1 MRNYL
6 LLSILGGA
14 LLAFQACGDA
24 SSYSSATETVT
35 SNVNTERNTEYHRV
49 RITTVADGLEN
60 PWAVAFLP
68 DGTMLVTE
76 KPGRLVHISRDGS
89 ERRSLDGLPRIHA
102 FRQGGLLDVSVHPN
116 FEENGWIYLTYSKP
130 NDEEL
135 TATALIR
142 ARIDRGSLVD
152 VEELFVQDRFSQ
164 PGRHYGSRLAWTNDG
179 FLLMSVGDRGANPP
193 RAQDLMDHAG
203 TLLRLNDDGTVP
215 ADNPFVG
222 RSDALPEIFSY
233 GHRNIQGLVV
243 DPETNDIWVT
253 DHGPR
258 GGDLLNRPQAGR
270 NYGWPTVTQ
279 GFDYRT
285 EGPYPGSE
293 ARAMEG
299 IEDPF
304 FEFLPTLAPSG
315 LALVTSPNFPNWQGN
330 LLAGGLRPQRVLR
343 VRTSDTEVL
352 HIEELFTQ
360 SFGRIRDVRQ
370 CPEGHIYLLTDES
383 NGALIRVEAVPRS

>member
-1 MRNYL
+1 MRKL
-6 LLSILGGA
+6 LLSMLGVSV
-14 LLAFQACGDA
+14 LASTACNEA
-24 SSYSSATETVT
+24 SSGSENT
-35 SNVNTERNTEYHRV
+35 SDITTNINTERNTEYHRV
-49 RITTVADGLEN
+49 RTTAIATGLEN
-60 PWAVAFLP
+60 PWGVAFLP
-68 DGTMLVTE
+68 DGSMLVTE
-76 KPGRLVHISRDGS
+76 KPGRLNHISQDGS
-89 ERRSLDGLPRIHA
+89 ERRTIDGLPRIHA
-102 FRQGGLLDVSVHPN
+102 FRQGGLLDVSVHPQY
-116 FEENGWIYLTYSKP
+116 EENGWIYLTYSQA

-135 TATALIR
+135 TATTLIR
-142 ARIDRGSLVD
+142 ARIEGDSLVD

-164 PGRHYGSRLAWTNDG
+164 PGRHYGSRIAWTNDG
-179 FLLMSVGDRGANPP
+179 FLLMSVGDRGAEPP

-203 TLLRLNDDGTVP
+203 TLLRLNDDGSVP
-215 ADNPFVG
+215 SDNPFVG
-222 RSDALPEIFSY
+222 RNDALPEIFSY

-243 DPETNDIWVT
+243 DPETNEIWVT

-293 ARAMEG
+293 ARQMDG

-315 LALVTSPNFPNWQGN
+315 LALITNGAFSNWEGN

-343 VRTSDTEVL
+343 VLKSDSEVL

-370 CPEGHIYLLTDES
+370 GPDGHVYLLTDES
-383 NGALIRVEAVPRS
+383 NGSLIRVEAVPRS

>member
-6 LLSILGGA
+6 LLSVLGVA
-14 LLAFQACGDA
+14 LLAFQACSDA
-24 SSYSSATETVT
+24 STYSSDSETV
-35 SNVNTERNTEYHRV
+35 SANVNTERNTEYHRV

-68 DGTMLVTE
+68 DGSMLVTE
-76 KPGRLVHISRDGS
+76 KPGRLNHISRDGS
-89 ERRSLDGLPRIHA
+89 ERRTLDGLPRIHA

-130 NDEEL
+130 NDEEQ

-142 ARIDRGSLVD
+142 ARIEGDSLVD

-179 FLLMSVGDRGANPP
+179 FLLMSVGDRGAEPP

-203 TLLRLNDDGTVP
+203 TLLRLNDDGSVP
-215 ADNPFVG
+215 SDNPFAG

-293 ARAMEG
+293 ARAMDG

-315 LALVTSPNFPNWQGN
+315 LALVTSSDFSNWQGN

-383 NGALIRVEAVPRS
+383 NGSLIRVEAVPRS